1 MLPSQCSPFLA
12 FIVRFHRTQLA
23 LKRVGKEGTSFL
35 DSKTISSPKNT
46 PPPTYIPYF
55 CISYII
61 ILSVAWHKSSD
72 LTTSLKPNNESIL

>member
-61 ILSVAWHKSSD
+61 ILCRLAQKLRFD
-72 LTTSLKPNNESIL
+72 YFLETQ